1 MLYTHN
7 RMPQSSDN
15 EWNSAVGISKDDFL
29 EHTLGE
35 KGKKQVT
42 GKGSHCNS
50 TDAKFK
56 AYKVKLRID

>member
-1 MLYTHN
+1 
-7 RMPQSSDN
+7 MPQSSDN

-29 EHTLGE
+29 ERMLGE

-42 GKGSHCNS
+42 EKGSHCNS